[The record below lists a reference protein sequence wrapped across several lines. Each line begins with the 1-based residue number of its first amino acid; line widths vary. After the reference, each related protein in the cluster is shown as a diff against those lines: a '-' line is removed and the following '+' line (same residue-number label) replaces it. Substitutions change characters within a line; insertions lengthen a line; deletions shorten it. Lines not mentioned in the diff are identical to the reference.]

1 MTNGNVDGVRAE
13 ALDRVERAERHYKLA
28 FFAAAIVESGFLA
41 GYLLLADF
49 GNRLHVLL
57 LIAAVA
63 IYSIVALGLVA
74 LGAHINR
81 NTLRIIKAVELSGG
95 GR

>member
-1 MTNGNVDGVRAE
+1 MEGNVNGVRAA
-13 ALDRVERAERHYKLA
+13 ALERMDRTERHYKLA
-28 FFAAAIVESGFLA
+28 FLAAAIVEASFLA

-49 GNRLHVLL
+49 TNRLHVLL

-63 IYSIVALGLVA
+63 IYSIIALGLVA

-81 NTLRIIKAVELSGG
+81 NTLRILKALEVSAGA
-95 GR
+95 R

>member
-13 ALDRVERAERHYKLA
+13 ALDRMDRAERNYKLA
-28 FFAAAIVESGFLA
+28 FLAAAFVEAGFLA

-49 GNRLHVLL
+49 GNRLHVLI

-63 IYSIVALGLVA
+63 IYSIVGVGLVA

-81 NTLRIIKAVELSGG
+81 NTLRIIKAVEAA
-95 GR
+95 GRSR